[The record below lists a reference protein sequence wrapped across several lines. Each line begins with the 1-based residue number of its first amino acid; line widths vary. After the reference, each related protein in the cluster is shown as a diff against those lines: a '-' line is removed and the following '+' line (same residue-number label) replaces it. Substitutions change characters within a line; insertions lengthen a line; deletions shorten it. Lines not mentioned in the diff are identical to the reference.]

1 MIIDILLPTSLAFI
15 MFSLG
20 IGLTINDFKN
30 ISRHPKAFAVG
41 ILNQMI
47 VLPLIAF
54 MIISIFKLDGN
65 LSIGIMSSV
74 IIYYIVYF
82 FNLLGLTE
90 KTSLTLS
97 ISAPLIVLILFCS
110 ILLVRINE
118 K

>member
-1 MIIDILLPTSLAFI
+1 MKFAKHGREILETEVKVQNS
-15 MFSLG
+15 S
-20 IGLTINDFKN
+20 
-30 ISRHPKAFAVG
+30 
-41 ILNQMI
+41 
-47 VLPLIAF
+47 
-54 MIISIFKLDGN
+54 N
-65 LSIGIMSSV
+65 LSIVIMSSV